1 MRRYSEMNVLTM
13 EENKDIINVRKN
25 VRLMLGVNSMKA
37 VNITQARKDIYNIV
51 HDTIQNHEPVQI
63 LSKNG
68 NAVLVSEND
77 WRAIEETLYLV
88 SIPGMAQSII
98 DGMNTPVEEC
108 EEDINWEDIE

>member
-1 MRRYSEMNVLTM
+1 MQKYSGTNSLTTQS
-13 EENKDIINVRKN
+13 NKDIMNVRKN
-25 VRLMLGVNSMKA
+25 VRLRLEVSSMKA

-51 HDTIQNHEPVQI
+51 NDTIQNHEPVQI

-77 WRAIEETLYLV
+77 WRAIEETLYLT